1 MTANTLE
8 TDCRFCSQVAKANGQ
23 DPIGSAGTY
32 DHWIIAEIPQPWP
45 TTIWKEHPIVAP
57 VMATV
62 QSLREQGISVRPLM
76 IAPERDA
83 SHPDKTRLFYYRRP
97 THHFATF
104 AKQEFILPTAE
115 VVPLVTALLQQPDHL
130 PQFEAYRQPTDH
142 IRELFVCV
150 HGNVDVACSRF
161 GYPIYQHLKK
171 TYAVEWKPDSP
182 YPHLPHSPSPPLK
195 TQNPKLK
202 TSPTPLRV
210 WRCSHFGGHNFA
222 PTLIDLPEG
231 RYWGHLDPDILEAL
245 IHRNVPVAQLRPFY
259 RGWAGLGQY
268 EQILE
273 RELWM
278 QFGWEW
284 LSYLKAGQTLAIDPD
299 NEDWEADWAEVRID
313 YASPDG
319 TVQGAY
325 TARVEVSST
334 VLTQWSSKTPELEA
348 VKQYRVCDLIR
359 V

>member
-8 TDCRFCSQVAKANGQ
+8 RDCRFCSVISKTNGE

-32 DHWIIAEIPQPWP
+32 EHWLIAEIPQPWDD
-45 TTIWKEHPIVAP
+45 TIWTDHPIVAP
-57 VMATV
+57 ASQLVET
-62 QSLREQGISVRPLM
+62 LEEDQGMQIRSLM
-76 IAPERDA
+76 IAPDREY
-83 SHPDKTRLFYYRRP
+83 SQPGKTRLLYYRRP
-97 THHFATF
+97 ATLFAEF
-104 AKQEFILPTAE
+104 DKQEFLLPTAE
-115 VVPLVTALLQQPDHL
+115 VLPLVTALLQNPEHL
-130 PQFEAYRQPTDH
+130 PQFDAYRQPTDH

-161 GYPIYQHLKK
+161 GYPIYEQIRK
-171 TYAVEWKPDSP
+171 TYVPQS
-182 YPHLPHSPSPPLK
+182 
-195 TQNPKLK
+195 NGN
-202 TSPTPLRV
+202 LRA

-231 RYWGHLDPDILEAL
+231 RYWGHLEPEILEAL

-284 LSYLKAGQTLAIDPD
+284 VHYLKAGQTLAIDSD
-299 NEDWEADWAEVRID
+299 HEEWDADWAEVRLE

-319 TVQGAY
+319 SVQGAY
-325 TARVEVSST
+325 TARIEVSGFVT
-334 VLTQWSSKTPELEA
+334 TQWSSKDEELA
-348 VKQYRVCDLIR
+348 QAKQYCISQLTQV

>member
-8 TDCRFCSQVAKANGQ
+8 LDCRFCSVISKTNGE

-45 TTIWKEHPIVAP
+45 ITIWQEHPIVAP
-57 VMATV
+57 VFNLVKT
-62 QSLREQGISVRPLM
+62 LHREQGMQIRPLM
-76 IAPERDA
+76 IASDRDY
-83 SHPDKTRLFYYRRP
+83 SHPDKTRLLYYHRP
-97 THHFATF
+97 ATRFAEF
-104 AKQEFILPTAE
+104 DKQEFLLPAAE
-115 VVPLVTALLQQPDHL
+115 VLPLITALLQQPDHL
-130 PQFEAYRQPTDH
+130 SQFDAYRQPTHH

-161 GYPIYQHLKK
+161 GYPIYEQVRK
-171 TYAVEWKPDSP
+171 TYVPQS
-182 YPHLPHSPSPPLK
+182 
-195 TQNPKLK
+195 NGN
-202 TSPTPLRV
+202 LRV

-231 RYWGHLDPDILEAL
+231 RYWGHLEPEILEAL
-245 IHRNVPVAQLRPFY
+245 IYRNVPVSQLRLFY

-284 LSYLKAGQTLAIDPD
+284 VHYLKAGQTLAIDPD
-299 NEDWEADWAEVRID
+299 HEEWDADWAEVRLE

-319 TVQGAY
+319 AVQGAY
-325 TARVEVSST
+325 TARIELSGYVT
-334 VLTQWSSKTPELEA
+334 TQWSSKDKELA
-348 VKQYRVCDLIR
+348 QAKQYRISQLTQVA
-359 V
+359 